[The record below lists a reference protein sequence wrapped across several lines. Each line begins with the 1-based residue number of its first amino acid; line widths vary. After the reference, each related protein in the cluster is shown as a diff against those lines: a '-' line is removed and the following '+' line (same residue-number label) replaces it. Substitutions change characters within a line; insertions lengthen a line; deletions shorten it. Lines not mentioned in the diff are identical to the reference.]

1 MAVSAF
7 SAIITEAA
15 VSPLGIIALCC
26 LLFAFL
32 AIRFFH
38 DVNPYIRLFVFLIL
52 FGGFCGLFLLST
64 YNAQPV
70 IEVASAET
78 NSTAL
83 TPAEP
88 RPNTKPV
95 PVHEPLPTP
104 TPTPMPEPQPVTR
117 TVTEKVDC
125 GAHWT
130 GWKEVGAGIGS
141 PCPSG
146 CYRGD
151 ELGQSYRSV
160 GFPPRPQAKKKFQ
173 CWRDEQRTIVV
184 E

>member
-1 MAVSAF
+1 MEFSAF
-7 SAIITEAA
+7 SEIIKEAA
-15 VSPLGIIALCC
+15 VSPLGVISLCC

-32 AIRFFH
+32 AIKFFH
-38 DVNPYIRLFVFLIL
+38 DVNQYIRLFVFLVL

-64 YNAQPV
+64 YNVQPV
-70 IEVASAET
+70 IETASAET
-78 NSTAL
+78 NSIEL
-83 TPAEP
+83 PSVEP
-88 RPNTKPV
+88 
-95 PVHEPLPTP
+95 EPTP
-104 TPTPMPEPQPVTR
+104 DPAPVTR
-117 TVTEKVDC
+117 TVTERVDC
-125 GAHWT
+125 GEHWT

-146 CYRGD
+146 CYRGA

-160 GFPPRPQAKKKFQ
+160 GFPPRPQVKKKFQ